1 MALLT
6 DSKKFSMY
14 KKRVSELFFPENKI
28 EDNIFREDFK
38 YFMAFDFDYIYE
50 EIFFDGIKHFF
61 KRYQ

>member
-6 DSKKFSMY
+6 DSKKFSQY

-38 YFMAFDFDYIYE
+38 YFTAFDYNRE
-50 EIFFDGIKHFF
+50 N
-61 KRYQ
+61 